1 MHKIKYLLTD
11 DNYKKYYYLILNDIE
26 YILYNYHISCYNIG
40 AFLIIPN
47 DIFQDL
53 DTMDVVLNNSSLY
66 TIKGEILKYP
76 FAHFNGHYKNEN
88 KRKIKLA
95 ILLKKFH
102 I

>member
-1 MHKIKYLLTD
+1 MQKIKYLLTD
-11 DNYKKYYYLILNDIE
+11 DNCKKYYYLILNDIE
-26 YILYNYHISCYNIG
+26 YILYDYHKSIYG
-40 AFLIIPN
+40 RAFFMIPN

-76 FAHFNGHYKNEN
+76 FVHFNGYYKNKNEN

-95 ILLKKFH
+95 ILLKNF
-102 I
+102 